1 MSCRGYRMPFQ
12 NYYKAFHLVNMRL
25 SIIFR
30 FFGIVLLF
38 NALFMLISLGVSIWY
53 DVDDGAFALL
63 YSFLITSLFGLMPL
77 IFVPN
82 TNEISIKEGL
92 FIVAGSWVM
101 SCLIGVLPYV
111 MWGGE
116 ISFADAWFES
126 VSGYTTTGAT
136 ILKDIEALPRSIL
149 FWRASTHWIGG
160 IGIVIFVMVMLPS
173 MGNAK
178 SILFRS
184 ELAPLAKDNLKY
196 RAREAMRILLWVY
209 LGLTFLEVILLM
221 IFGLD
226 WFDAITH
233 SFATVATG
241 GFSTRNASVAA
252 FNNLPAEIIIM
263 VFMMLSGMHFGLL
276 FAVIVRRRVSLILLS
291 VPLYYIIAN
300 LVASGLM
307 AYDLLGSH
315 FDNYWVALRYS
326 SFQLLSAGTSTG
338 FATYDTLGWP
348 WFSLMVLLFF
358 TLQCSCAGSTSGGI
372 KVDRIVIAWKALRT
386 SVRRASHPHAI
397 IPIKIDGHV
406 VAEDTVSGV
415 FMFIVLY
422 LSIVFFSA
430 VALTAMGVP
439 ALDAISGSAATMGNV
454 GPGFGGISSMSNY
467 DSIPLAGKWILS
479 GNMLLGRLEIYGL
492 VTLFSRHFWR

>member
-1 MSCRGYRMPFQ
+1 
-12 NYYKAFHLVNMRL
+12 
-25 SIIFR
+25 
-30 FFGIVLLF
+30 
-38 NALFMLISLGVSIWY
+38 MLISLGVSIWY

-226 WFDAITH
+226 WFDA
-233 SFATVATG
+233 
-241 GFSTRNASVAA
+241 
-252 FNNLPAEIIIM
+252 
-263 VFMMLSGMHFGLL
+263 
-276 FAVIVRRRVSLILLS
+276 
-291 VPLYYIIAN
+291 
-300 LVASGLM
+300 
-307 AYDLLGSH
+307 
-315 FDNYWVALRYS
+315 
-326 SFQLLSAGTSTG
+326 
-338 FATYDTLGWP
+338 
-348 WFSLMVLLFF
+348 
-358 TLQCSCAGSTSGGI
+358 
-372 KVDRIVIAWKALRT
+372 
-386 SVRRASHPHAI
+386 
-397 IPIKIDGHV
+397 
-406 VAEDTVSGV
+406 
-415 FMFIVLY
+415 
-422 LSIVFFSA
+422 
-430 VALTAMGVP
+430 
-439 ALDAISGSAATMGNV
+439 
-454 GPGFGGISSMSNY
+454 
-467 DSIPLAGKWILS
+467 
-479 GNMLLGRLEIYGL
+479 
-492 VTLFSRHFWR
+492 